1 MSYKY
6 SPTEERLLQ
15 LLPRGG
21 QPVTTRTLVD
31 RFYKDRKKPFHGYV
45 YIGNAM
51 RTLTRKVSRN
61 REPFKLKRTKGERP
75 IQYWIE

>member
-1 MSYKY
+1 VTYKY

-15 LLPRGG
+15 LLPRSG
-21 QPVTTRTLVD
+21 QRVTTKTLVE
-31 RFYKDRKKPFHGYV
+31 RYYKDRKKPFHGYV

-51 RTLTRKVSRN
+51 RSLTVKVTKN